1 MNIVLIGMR
10 GSGKTTVGKLLAE
23 RLLKP
28 FYDLD
33 SILAAKEGMPI
44 AEVIQKNGWEY
55 FRDKESEITEGISGP
70 ANAVISTGGGVILRE
85 KNILAL
91 KKNGIFIY
99 LKTTIETMLQRIGEN
114 TTRPPLTNQPVI
126 NDEIKQVLFE
136 REPLYQKIANITIE
150 TDNKTVQEI
159 VNEIMKQI

>member
-1 MNIVLIGMR
+1 MNIILIGMR
-10 GSGKTTVGKLLAE
+10 GSGKTSVGKLLAE

-44 AEVIQKNGWEY
+44 AEVIQKKGWEY
-55 FRDKESEITEGISGP
+55 FRDRESEITEGISGP

-91 KKNGIFIY
+91 KKHGTFIY
-99 LKTTIETMLQRIGEN
+99 LKTSIDTMLKRLGN
-114 TTRPPLTNQPVI
+114 DTSRPPLTSQPIVT
-126 NDEIKQVLFE
+126 DEIIQVLFE
-136 REPLYQKIANITIE
+136 REPLYQKIANITVS
-150 TDNKTVQEI
+150 TDTKTIQEV
-159 VNEIMKQI
+159 VNEIMKQL